1 MALPLTDWLVS
12 WKPKQVSTKQV
23 KSNMMTYDER
33 LNLALQKE
41 HQKVMDTPRSDLF
54 SEVAIRLNA
63 CPVCTNP
70 NHYIYCVKDLF
81 VHKKCKNC
89 GFVYLDPRLNQV
101 ATVAFYNSEVNE
113 IYNEIKFHSIE
124 HTTADDAENLKNYEL
139 LKKHISVVKGKKL
152 LEIGPGKGTFLAK
165 AASDGFEV
173 HAIELNSLLIERLK
187 KTTDKIYVQDIL
199 ELDLPDDYFDVIY
212 FRDVMEHIPDIS
224 PFLQKVKQVLKPG
237 GILFIDTHNIDSLI
251 NRATRQYHTVIFA
264 FEHPVH
270 WSPKTL
276 SLAGTLAGLTPQNV
290 YFDYSDL
297 SLSRIIYYYLVPS
310 FTYIFPPKRSK
321 LSKFILGKLLRILE
335 IKPIH
340 KLDILICNFLARI
353 TNKGA
358 KMQVLFTK
366 K

>member
-1 MALPLTDWLVS
+1 MLT
-12 WKPKQVSTKQV
+12 
-23 KSNMMTYDER
+23 YEER
-33 LNLALQKE
+33 LSVALKKELEKVVDLDTKSLYPSVAQKL
-41 HQKVMDTPRSDLF
+41 S
-54 SEVAIRLNA
+54 S
-63 CPVCTNP
+63 CPVCGEIE
-70 NHYIYCVKDLF
+70 YGIYCIKDHF
-81 VHKKCKNC
+81 VHKICKKCEMIY
-89 GFVYLDPRLNQV
+89 VDPRMNQA

-113 IYNEIKFHSIE
+113 VYNEIKFHSIE
-124 HTTADDAENLKNYEL
+124 HTTADDTENLKNYEL
-139 LKKHISVVKGKKL
+139 LKKHISDVKGKKL

-199 ELDLPDDYFDVIY
+199 ELDLPADYFDVIY

-224 PFLQKVKQVLKPG
+224 PFLQKVKQVLKPA

-251 NRATRQYHTVIFA
+251 NRATREYHTVIFA

-297 SLSRIIYYYLVPS
+297 SLSRIIHYYLVPS

-321 LSKFILGKLLRILE
+321 LRKFVLGKILRILE

-340 KLDILICNFLARI
+340 KLDISICKFLALTTR
-353 TNKGA
+353 KGA